1 LATGADALLAEA
13 SWVDRPDNP
22 RGVHMSGTDAGKAAA
37 VAGVGRL
44 LITHVPPWTDSEQVL
59 AEARAAFNGPTEL
72 VRPGANYE
80 I

>member
-1 LATGADALLAEA
+1 
-13 SWVDRPDNP
+13 
-22 RGVHMSGTDAGKAAA
+22 MSGTDAGKAAA